1 MGQLLVLSKP
11 NHTFVEAKP
20 KPPCSPELDR
30 YSLMSRCQLARVTNQ
45 VRRDSG
51 YGQRPCHSARM
62 SRSSGSAT
70 VWRDRELRGATTMA
84 SATALKSR
92 TRKPFSKQLHSEKP
106 KSIDPTSILA
116 HILVW
121 AHTESTACGHT
132 LEGPAG
138 SPSRLT
144 CGSRGGGSHA
154 PHPSRPRSPQT
165 PSCQK
170 SPLSSTAHSQ

>member
-1 MGQLLVLSKP
+1 MLTSELI
-11 NHTFVEAKP
+11 FVEAKP

-51 YGQRPCHSARM
+51 YGRRPCHSARM

-92 TRKPFSKQLHSEKP
+92 TRKPFRKQLHSGKP

-121 AHTESTACGHT
+121 ATHRVNSVWAHSGRESTVLPRARARAQQAACRSKRT
-132 LEGPAG
+132 L
-138 SPSRLT
+138 PS
-144 CGSRGGGSHA
+144 
-154 PHPSRPRSPQT
+154 
-165 PSCQK
+165 
-170 SPLSSTAHSQ
+170 